1 MPAILV
7 GILSVVGTG
16 AWMFWENSE
25 PEPEPKDN
33 SGIVVMIVVVLII
46 LFFAFKIGNRIF
58 KKSN

>member
-1 MPAILV
+1 MPLIA

-16 AWMFWENSE
+16 AWMFWDYSQE

-33 SGIVVMIVVVLII
+33 SGIVVGIVVVLII
-46 LFFAFKIGNRIF
+46 LFFAFKIGNRIL